1 MAIKDTL
8 GPEHDREITITRALL
23 ARLPDDRLAWT
34 PHPRSKPL
42 GELASHLAAIPAW
55 TERIFAGP
63 RFDLDTIDLAIDPS
77 GTAAELLARF
87 DERAAQSRAALARSD
102 PEYLAVWVLKRGSRE
117 IFAMPKIAAI
127 RRFVLSHLIHH
138 RGQLSVYLRI
148 ADIPLPSIYG
158 PSADAPGFEP

>member
-8 GPEHDREITITRALL
+8 GPEHDREIAITRTLL
-23 ARLPDDRLAWT
+23 ARLPDDRLAWA

-55 TERIFAGP
+55 TARIFAGP
-63 RFDLDTIDLAIDPS
+63 RFDLDAIDLEIEPS
-77 GTAAELLARF
+77 GTAAGLLARF

-102 PEYLAVWVLKRGSRE
+102 AEYLAVWVLKRGSRE
-117 IFAMPKIAAI
+117 IFAMPKIAAL

-148 ADIPLPSIYG
+148 ADVPLPSIYG
-158 PSADAPGFEP
+158 PSADAPGFER